1 VGCTFGFFPALL
13 AHFVRSLR
21 TGHPPRYSGESLPN
35 PVLLTDDLA
44 ARETATTNGIE
55 PHGTVG
61 VIAYGANRG
70 TIDIDEAIELMREL
84 QSSTSLYVSDA
95 VVEAGVR
102 ELREE

>member
-1 VGCTFGFFPALL
+1 
-13 AHFVRSLR
+13 LR